1 MRAGSIILIVD
12 HVVKRLCSLFILSHR
27 SHRTVL
33 PRPIRM
39 SCSLPVVWVAAP
51 LFKRLDS
58 LLLMGERHHHHS
70 RRASEA
76 WQSLSVW
83 IWTQK
88 FIFSSFIRGSEEPA
102 GWFDFFLEFL
112 RRSATNISP
121 TTASSTWG
129 QHRAGPALTLT
140 LKWSPDQYQVSSAQL
155 QTSGQVS
162 KLIYLCVAFLY
173 VVTLLTCYLVTL
185 MFVALALKL
194 TAHSLSLV

>member
-12 HVVKRLCSLFILSHR
+12 HVVKRLCSLFIWSHR

-33 PRPIRM
+33 PRPIRRPG
-39 SCSLPVVWVAAP
+39 SRPVWVAAP
-51 LFKRLDS
+51 SFKRVYS

-83 IWTQK
+83 MSTQK
-88 FIFSSFIRGSEEPA
+88 SIFSSFIRASEEPA
-102 GWFDFFLEFL
+102 GWLDFFLEFL
-112 RRSATNISP
+112 RQSATNISP
-121 TTASSTWG
+121 TIASSTWG

-140 LKWSPDQYQVSSAQL
+140 LKSSPDQYQVSSAQL
-155 QTSGQVS
+155 QTSGQVGQ
-162 KLIYLCVAFLY
+162 LIYLCVAFLY

-185 MFVALALKL
+185 MFVALALQL